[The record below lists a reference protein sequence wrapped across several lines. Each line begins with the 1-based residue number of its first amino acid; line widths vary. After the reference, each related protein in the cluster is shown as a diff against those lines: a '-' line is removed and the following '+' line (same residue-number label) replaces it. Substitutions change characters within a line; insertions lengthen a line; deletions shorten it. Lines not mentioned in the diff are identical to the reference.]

1 MDLYLL
7 RHGDAAD
14 RETGGYARDE
24 DRPLTE
30 AGRVE
35 TRQAARAL
43 AGLGVACDLLLT
55 SPLTRAAQTA
65 TIAAAVLRPARG
77 PELCAALAPGGVVT
91 GTLWPRDPGDPEP
104 ADTAARWEAVL
115 AATAA
120 SGPARR
126 VLLVGHMP
134 DLGELAGWLIWGRTD
149 TAVWLR
155 TAGLCRITTPDPPA
169 RGTGDLRW
177 LLPPRLLRQLG

>member
-35 TRQAARAL
+35 ARQAARAL
-43 AGLGVACDLLLT
+43 VGLGVAIDLLLT

-65 TIAAAVLRPARG
+65 VVAAAVLRPARG
-77 PELCAALAPGGVVT
+77 PEPCAALAPGGAAPDAR
-91 GTLWPRDPGDPEP
+91 WPDDP
-104 ADTAARWEAVL
+104 AVRWEAVL

-120 SGPARR
+120 GGPARR

-134 DLGELAGWLIWGRTD
+134 DLGELAGWLVWGRTD

-155 TAGLCRITTPDPPA
+155 TGGLCRITTPDPPA
-169 RGTGDLRW
+169 RGAGELRW
-177 LLPPRLLRQLG
+177 LLPPRLLRRLA